1 MLWKILT
8 FLIIVAF
15 TWWRVRRLL
24 QLRRERE
31 AGPINPTPRKR
42 IRPVSVLA
50 AGLIAVYGGYLLWV
64 IIRQALPGL

>member
-1 MLWKILT
+1 MFWKILT

-31 AGPINPTPRKR
+31 TGQINPTLRKR
-42 IRPVSVLA
+42 IRPVSMLA
-50 AGLIAVYGGYLLWV
+50 AGLIVVYGGYLLWV
-64 IIRQALPGL
+64 IVRQALPGL

>member
-8 FLIIVAF
+8 FLVIVTF
-15 TWWRVRRLL
+15 TWWRVRKLL
-24 QLRRERE
+24 QLRRLR
-31 AGPINPTPRKR
+31 ATGQVPATPRKG

-50 AGLIAVYGGYLLWV
+50 AALIAVYGGYLLWI